1 LIEHDFSEI
10 RQPSR
15 IRSGDGIFRIMLQ
28 RWFETDFMRELQF
41 VNVRKT
47 YRSPTGQDLLALADF
62 SLKVDS
68 GRFVSVVGPSGCG
81 KTTLLRMAAGLIPS
95 DGGEI
100 RLDGGLLTAP
110 SPKMSM
116 VFQGIGLM
124 PWKTVEG
131 NVALGVQLQAHR
143 RKLTAAETRLAHD
156 TLAMVGL
163 KGFERYYPHQLSG
176 GMQQRVG
183 LARALVRQPE
193 ILLMDEPFGALDAQT
208 RTVLQ
213 DELLNIWGRVKSTVL
228 FITHDLDEAIY
239 LSDLV
244 VIMGRRPGRIKQVLE
259 VKLPQ
264 PRYSYDAR
272 AEAEFA
278 RLRSI
283 AWQSIKEEL

>member
-1 LIEHDFSEI
+1 M
-10 RQPSR
+10 P
-15 IRSGDGIFRIMLQ
+15 
-28 RWFETDFMRELQF
+28 ELEF
-41 VNVRKT
+41 AAVRKS
-47 YRSPTGQDLLALADF
+47 YKSPSGETLLALADF
-62 SLKVDS
+62 SLKVGG
-68 GRFVSVVGPSGCG
+68 GRFVTVVGPSGCG
-81 KTTLLRMAAGLIPS
+81 KTTLLRMAAGLIAW
-95 DGGEI
+95 DVGEI
-100 RLDGGLLTAP
+100 RLDGDLLAGP
-110 SPKMSM
+110 NPKMSM

-124 PWKTVEG
+124 PWKTIHA
-131 NVALGVQLQAHR
+131 NVALGIQLQAHR
-143 RKLTAAETRLAHD
+143 RKLSEKETALVEA

-163 KGFERYYPHQLSG
+163 KGFEHYYPHQLSG

-208 RTVLQ
+208 RAVLQ
-213 DELLNIWGRVKSTVL
+213 DELLSLWGRVKSTVL

-244 VIMGRRPGRIKQVLE
+244 VIMARRPGRIKQLLE

-264 PRYSYDAR
+264 PRYEYDAR

-283 AWQSIKEEL
+283 AWQSLKEEL

>member
-1 LIEHDFSEI
+1 MPQLE
-10 RQPSR
+10 
-15 IRSGDGIFRIMLQ
+15 
-28 RWFETDFMRELQF
+28 F
-41 VNVRKT
+41 VQVRKS
-47 YRSPTGQDLLALADF
+47 YKSPTGENLVALADF
-62 SLKVDS
+62 SLSVDG

-81 KTTLLRMAAGLIPS
+81 KTTLLRMAAGLISS
-95 DGGEI
+95 DSGQI
-100 RLDGGLLTAP
+100 RLDGAELAGP

-116 VFQGIGLM
+116 VFQAIGLM
-124 PWKTVEG
+124 PWKHIVG
-131 NVALGVQLQAHR
+131 NVALGIQLQTHR
-143 RKLTAAETRLAHD
+143 RKLTSEESDRVAA

-163 KGFERYYPHQLSG
+163 KGFEHYYPHQLSG

-208 RTVLQ
+208 RAVMQ
-213 DELLNIWGRVKSTVL
+213 DELLGLWDRVKSTIL

-239 LSDLV
+239 LSDQV
-244 VIMGRRPGRIKQVLE
+244 VIMGRRPGRIKQVLQ
-259 VKLPQ
+259 VKLPR

-278 RLRSI
+278 QLRSI

>member
-1 LIEHDFSEI
+1 M
-10 RQPSR
+10 P
-15 IRSGDGIFRIMLQ
+15 
-28 RWFETDFMRELQF
+28 ELEF
-41 VNVRKT
+41 VNIRKS
-47 YRSPTGQDLLALADF
+47 YKSPTGKDLLAIDDF
-62 SLKVDS
+62 NVTIGG
-68 GRFVSVVGPSGCG
+68 GRFVTVVGPSGCG

-95 DGGEI
+95 ESGEV
-100 RLDGGLLTAP
+100 RLDGVVLDNP

-124 PWKTVEG
+124 PWKTIQG
-131 NVALGVQLQAHR
+131 NVALGIQLQAHR
-143 RKLTAAETRLAHD
+143 RKLTTEENQLVDA
-156 TLAMVGL
+156 TLGLVGL
-163 KGFERYYPHQLSG
+163 AGFEHYYPHQLSG

-213 DELLNIWGRVKSTVL
+213 DELLTLWGRVKSTVL

-239 LSDLV
+239 LSDMV
-244 VIMGRRPGRIKQVLE
+244 IIMGRRPGRIKEILDVN
-259 VKLPQ
+259 LPR

-272 AEAEFA
+272 AEKEFA
-278 RLRSI
+278 RLRGI

>member
-1 LIEHDFSEI
+1 MPDLE
-10 RQPSR
+10 
-15 IRSGDGIFRIMLQ
+15 
-28 RWFETDFMRELQF
+28 F
-41 VNVRKT
+41 VNVRKS
-47 YRSPTGQDLLALADF
+47 YQSPKGENLLALADF
-62 SLKVDS
+62 SLRVDG
-68 GRFVSVVGPSGCG
+68 GRFVTVVGPSGCG
-81 KTTLLRMAAGLIPS
+81 KTTLLRMAGGLIPS
-95 DGGEI
+95 DSGQI
-100 RLDGGLLTAP
+100 RLDGATLTGP

-124 PWKTVEG
+124 PWKSIEG
-131 NVALGVQLQAHR
+131 NVALGIQLQAHR
-143 RKLTAAETRLAHD
+143 RKLGGKEAQLVGS
-156 TLAMVGL
+156 TLGMVGL
-163 KGFERYYPHQLSG
+163 KGFEHYYPYQLSG

-208 RTVLQ
+208 RAVLQ
-213 DELLNIWGRVKSTVL
+213 DELLSLWGRVKSTVL

-239 LSDLV
+239 LSDQV

-272 AEAEFA
+272 AEKEFA

>member
-1 LIEHDFSEI
+1 
-10 RQPSR
+10 
-15 IRSGDGIFRIMLQ
+15 
-28 RWFETDFMRELQF
+28 
-41 VNVRKT
+41 
-47 YRSPTGQDLLALADF
+47 
-62 SLKVDS
+62 
-68 GRFVSVVGPSGCG
+68 
-81 KTTLLRMAAGLIPS
+81 MAAGLIATDS
-95 DGGEI
+95 GEV
-100 RLDGGLLTAP
+100 RLDGARLTGP

-116 VFQGIGLM
+116 VFQSIGLM
-124 PWKTVEG
+124 PWKTIEA
-131 NVALGVQLQAHR
+131 NVALGIQLQAHR
-143 RKLTAAETRLAHD
+143 RKLTDSQHQQVAA
-156 TLAMVGL
+156 TLGMVGL
-163 KGFERYYPHQLSG
+163 QGFERYYPYQLSG

-208 RTVLQ
+208 RAVLQ
-213 DELLNIWGRVKSTVL
+213 DELLNLWARVKSTVL

-272 AEAEFA
+272 AEKEFA

-283 AWQSIKEEL
+283 AWGSIKEEL

>member
-1 LIEHDFSEI
+1 M
-10 RQPSR
+10 P
-15 IRSGDGIFRIMLQ
+15 
-28 RWFETDFMRELQF
+28 ELEF
-41 VNVRKT
+41 VSVRKS
-47 YRSPTGQDLLALADF
+47 YQGPTGANLLAVDNF
-62 SLKVDS
+62 SLKIGG
-68 GRFVSVVGPSGCG
+68 GRFVTVVGPSGCG

-95 DGGEI
+95 DSGEI
-100 RLDGGLLTAP
+100 LLDGVVLEGP

-124 PWKTVEG
+124 PWKTIDG
-131 NVALGVQLQAHR
+131 NVALGIQLQAHR
-143 RKLTAAETRLAHD
+143 RKLTAEEDGLVDAALG
-156 TLAMVGL
+156 MVGL
-163 KGFERYYPHQLSG
+163 KGFERYYPYQLSG

-213 DELLNIWGRVKSTVL
+213 DELLTLWGRVKSTVL

-239 LSDLV
+239 LSDMV
-244 VIMGRRPGRIKQVLE
+244 VIMGRRPGRIKQVLD
-259 VKLPQ
+259 VNLPQ

-272 AEAEFA
+272 AETEFS

>member
-1 LIEHDFSEI
+1 
-10 RQPSR
+10 
-15 IRSGDGIFRIMLQ
+15 
-28 RWFETDFMRELQF
+28 MRDLQF

-47 YRSPTGQDLLALADF
+47 YRSPSGEDLLALADF
-62 SLKVDS
+62 SLTVDG

-81 KTTLLRMAAGLIPS
+81 KTTLLRMAGGLIPS

-100 RLDGGLLTAP
+100 RLDGSLLAAP

-131 NVALGVQLQAHR
+131 NVGLGLQLQAHR
-143 RKLTAAETRLAHD
+143 RKLTDAEVQRIHT
-156 TLAMVGL
+156 TLEMVGL
-163 KGFERYYPHQLSG
+163 KSFEHYYPHQLSG

-213 DELLNIWGRVKSTVL
+213 DELLAIWGRVKSTVL

-239 LSDLV
+239 LSDIV

-272 AEAEFA
+272 AEQEFA

-283 AWQSIKEEL
+283 AWRSLKDEL

>member
-1 LIEHDFSEI
+1 MPELAIANI
-10 RQPSR
+10 RKS
-15 IRSGDGIFRIMLQ
+15 
-28 RWFETDFMRELQF
+28 
-41 VNVRKT
+41 
-47 YRSPTGQDLLALADF
+47 YRSPSGENLVALADF
-62 SLKVDS
+62 SLTVGG
-68 GRFVSVVGPSGCG
+68 GRFVTVVGPSGCG
-81 KTTLLRMAAGLIPS
+81 KTTLLRMAGGLIPT
-95 DGGEI
+95 DAGEI
-100 RLDGGLLTAP
+100 RLDGTVLTSP

-124 PWKTVEG
+124 PWKTIEG
-131 NVALGVQLQAHR
+131 NVALGIQLQAHR
-143 RKLTAAETRLAHD
+143 RNLTQKEIEFVHA

-163 KGFERYYPHQLSG
+163 KGFEQYFPYQLSG

-213 DELLNIWGRVKSTVL
+213 DELLTLWGRVKSTVL

-239 LSDLV
+239 LSDTV
-244 VIMGRRPGRIKQVLE
+244 IIMGRRPGRIKQVLE
-259 VKLPQ
+259 IKLPQ

-272 AEAEFA
+272 ADAEFA

>member
-1 LIEHDFSEI
+1 
-10 RQPSR
+10 
-15 IRSGDGIFRIMLQ
+15 
-28 RWFETDFMRELQF
+28 MRELEF
-41 VNVRKT
+41 VNVRKS
-47 YRSPTGQDLLALADF
+47 YQSPTGERLLALDDF
-62 SLKVDS
+62 TLKIKG
-68 GRFVSVVGPSGCG
+68 GRFVTVVGPSGCG
-81 KTTLLRMAAGLIPS
+81 KTTLLRMAGGLIPS
-95 DGGEI
+95 DSGEI
-100 RLDGGLLTAP
+100 RIDGVAIDSP

-124 PWKTVEG
+124 PWKTIG
-131 NVALGVQLQAHR
+131 DNVALGIQFQAHR
-143 RKLTAAETRLAHD
+143 PKLTAEEDKLVSE

-163 KGFERYYPHQLSG
+163 TGFESYYPYQLSG

-213 DELLNIWGRVKSTVL
+213 DELLTLWGRVKSTVL

-239 LSDLV
+239 LSDMV
-244 VIMGRRPGRIKQVLE
+244 IIMGRRPGRIKQVLD
-259 VKLPQ
+259 VSLPQ

-272 AEAEFA
+272 AEQEFA

>member
-1 LIEHDFSEI
+1 M
-10 RQPSR
+10 P
-15 IRSGDGIFRIMLQ
+15 
-28 RWFETDFMRELQF
+28 ELEF
-41 VNVRKT
+41 VNVRKS
-47 YRSPTGQDLLALADF
+47 YQSPKGENLLALADF
-62 SLKVDS
+62 SLRVDG
-68 GRFVSVVGPSGCG
+68 GRFVTVVGPSGCG
-81 KTTLLRMAAGLIPS
+81 KTTLLRMAGGLIPS
-95 DGGEI
+95 DSGQI
-100 RLDGGLLTAP
+100 RLDGAALTGP

-124 PWKTVEG
+124 PWKSIEG
-131 NVALGVQLQAHR
+131 NVALGIQLQAHR
-143 RKLTAAETRLAHD
+143 RKLGGKEAQLVES
-156 TLAMVGL
+156 TLGMVGL
-163 KGFERYYPHQLSG
+163 KGFEHYYPYQLSG

-208 RTVLQ
+208 RAVLQ
-213 DELLNIWGRVKSTVL
+213 DELLSLWGRVKSTVL

-239 LSDLV
+239 LSDQV

-272 AEAEFA
+272 AEKEFA

>member
-1 LIEHDFSEI
+1 MPELDFI
-10 RQPSR
+10 
-15 IRSGDGIFRIMLQ
+15 
-28 RWFETDFMRELQF
+28 
-41 VNVRKT
+41 NVGKT
-47 YRSPTGQDLLALADF
+47 YRSPTGENLAALAGF
-62 SLKVDS
+62 NLQVGG
-68 GRFVSVVGPSGCG
+68 GRFVTVVGPSGCG
-81 KTTLLRMAAGLIPS
+81 KTTLLRMACGLIPA
-95 DGGEI
+95 DFGEI
-100 RLDGGLLTAP
+100 RLDGATLSAP

-116 VFQGIGLM
+116 VFQAIGLM
-124 PWKTVEG
+124 PWKTIEG
-131 NVALGVQLQAHR
+131 NVALGIQLQEHR
-143 RKLTAAETRLAHD
+143 RKLNAKDLERVHA
-156 TLAMVGL
+156 TLALVGL
-163 KGFERYYPHQLSG
+163 KGFEHYYPHQLSG

-239 LSDLV
+239 LSDMV

-272 AEAEFA
+272 AEPEFS

>member
-1 LIEHDFSEI
+1 
-10 RQPSR
+10 
-15 IRSGDGIFRIMLQ
+15 M
-28 RWFETDFMRELQF
+28 
-41 VNVRKT
+41 
-47 YRSPTGQDLLALADF
+47 ALADF
-62 SLKVDS
+62 SMKLS
-68 GRFVSVVGPSGCG
+68 GGRFVTVVGPSGCG
-81 KTTLLRMAAGLIPS
+81 KTTLLRMAAGLIPAES
-95 DGGEI
+95 GEV
-100 RLDGGLLTAP
+100 RLDGAVLTGP

-116 VFQGIGLM
+116 VFQAIGLM
-124 PWKTVEG
+124 PWKTIEA
-131 NVALGVQLQAHR
+131 NVALGIQLQVHR
-143 RKLTAAETRLAHD
+143 RGLSAAELERVHA
-156 TLAMVGL
+156 TLALVGL
-163 KGFERYYPHQLSG
+163 KGFEHYYPHQLSG

-208 RTVLQ
+208 RAVLQ
-213 DELLNIWGRVKSTVL
+213 DELLSLWGRVKSTVL

-239 LSDLV
+239 LSDTV

-264 PRYSYDAR
+264 PRYTYDAR

>member
-1 LIEHDFSEI
+1 M
-10 RQPSR
+10 P
-15 IRSGDGIFRIMLQ
+15 
-28 RWFETDFMRELQF
+28 ELEF
-41 VNVRKT
+41 VNVRKSYET
-47 YRSPTGQDLLALADF
+47 PTGDGLLLALDNF
-62 SLKVDS
+62 SLKVDG
-68 GRFVSVVGPSGCG
+68 GRFVTVVGPSGCG
-81 KTTLLRMAAGLIPS
+81 KTTLLRMAGGLIPS
-95 DGGEI
+95 DSGEI
-100 RLDGGLLTAP
+100 RLDGVVLESP

-124 PWKTVEG
+124 PWKTIID

-143 RKLTAAETRLAHD
+143 PKLTAEEERLVDA

-163 KGFERYYPHQLSG
+163 KGFERYYPYQLSG

-213 DELLNIWGRVKSTVL
+213 DELLTLWARVKSTVL

-239 LSDLV
+239 LSDMV
-244 VIMGRRPGRIKQVLE
+244 VIMGRRPGRIKQVLD
-259 VKLPQ
+259 VNLPH
-264 PRYSYDAR
+264 PRYGYDAR
-272 AEAEFA
+272 AEKEFA

>member
-1 LIEHDFSEI
+1 M
-10 RQPSR
+10 P
-15 IRSGDGIFRIMLQ
+15 
-28 RWFETDFMRELQF
+28 ELEF
-41 VNVRKT
+41 VNLRKS
-47 YRSPTGQDLLALADF
+47 YRSPAGENLLALADF
-62 SLKVDS
+62 NLTLGG

-81 KTTLLRMAAGLIPS
+81 KTTLLRMAAGLIVPES
-95 DGGEI
+95 GMV
-100 RLDGGLLTAP
+100 RLDGAELTGP

-124 PWKTVEG
+124 PWKTIEG
-131 NVALGVQLQAHR
+131 NVALGIQLQAHR
-143 RKLTAAETRLAHD
+143 RKLTAAELQFVHD
-156 TLAMVGL
+156 TVALVGL

-213 DELLNIWGRVKSTVL
+213 DELLALWGRVKSTVL

-239 LSDLV
+239 LSDTV
-244 VIMGRRPGRIKQVLE
+244 VIMGRRPGRIKQVLD

-272 AEAEFA
+272 AESEFA